1 MSTQIRKTHSLAF
14 AGAICCFLVSALPA
28 VAQES
33 EKPFGNAFLPP
44 DAAATIV
51 MRVSETL
58 ASPKAELYPI
68 EIANAWCVQNIGV
81 PAESIETVQ
90 VIAAPPGPTGPMFA
104 AVIRLK
110 QAFELSKVSPEMV
123 NANEPVDLD
132 GRSCY
137 RINTPLPA
145 MLHEYDSKTVVLAT
159 TNYMDTVLRAGTDDR
174 ERGPL
179 ATLADE
185 TMTSGQLSLLVSM
198 EPLRPLISN
207 LETMAF
213 EQGSALPVPVL
224 TFAPVLKLV
233 DALVLSID
241 IESDTAAQRL
251 QILARD
257 VSTAEELERTLM
269 KGIMTTRDMV
279 LEMSNAET
287 NQDDPIAVA
296 SQQYM
301 KRIANYMVEAVAP
314 KQSGREV
321 VIEGVMNYNMA
332 SSGALVGMLLPAIQS
347 AQGAAART
355 SSANNL
361 KQIGLAMHNHHLV
374 HHELPGNTSD
384 RNEKPMLSWRVK
396 LLPFIGEKA
405 LYHRFHQDEPWDSE
419 HNIKLMKLMPDV
431 YRHPAL
437 VTEPGMTVYQRPRG
451 AKLIMNSDHGRH
463 FREILDGLSNTVMVL
478 ETRSDVA
485 VAWTQPKDVSVNLDT
500 PKTNLFDAKR
510 LGFNALMGDGAVI
523 FLKKDLNNMTLKS
536 ILTAQG
542 GETVKRSDF

>member
-1 MSTQIRKTHSLAF
+1 MSTQVRKTHSLAF
-14 AGAICCFLVSALPA
+14 AGAICCFLGCALPA

-33 EKPFGNAFLPP
+33 ERPFGNDFLPP
-44 DAAATIV
+44 DAAATVV

-58 ASPKAELYPI
+58 ASPKAELYPV
-68 EIANAWCVQNIGV
+68 EVANAWCVQNIGV

-137 RINTPLPA
+137 PINTPLPA

-174 ERGPL
+174 ELGPL

-185 TMTSGQLSLLVSM
+185 TVTSGQLSLLVSM

-213 EQGSALPVPVL
+213 EQGSVLPVPVL
-224 TFAPVLKLV
+224 TFAPVPKLV

-257 VSTAEELERTLM
+257 VPTAEELQRTLT
-269 KGIMTTRDMV
+269 KGIMTTRDMLFEM
-279 LEMSNAET
+279 LESET

-301 KRIANYMVEAVAP
+301 KRMADHVVESVAP
-314 KQSGREV
+314 KQSGREI

-347 AQGAAART
+347 AQGAAARM

-396 LLPFIGEKA
+396 ILPFIGEEA

-431 YRHPAL
+431 YRHPKI
-437 VTEPGMTVYQRPRG
+437 VTKPGMTVYQRPRG
-451 AKLIMNSDHGRH
+451 AKLMMNSDKGRH
-463 FREILDGLSNTVMVL
+463 FREILDGLSNTIMVL
-478 ETRSDVA
+478 ETRSDAA
-485 VAWTQPKDVSVNLDT
+485 VAWTRPKDVSVNLDT
-500 PKTNLFDAKR
+500 PKTKWFDEQR
-510 LGFNALMGDGAVI
+510 SGFNTLMGDGRVL
-523 FLKKDLNNMTLKS
+523 FLSNEVDTTQLKS
-536 ILTAQG
+536 LLTAQG
-542 GETVKRSDF
+542 GEIVNPSE